1 MSLVAIE
8 HARRVSKHWTTKAR
22 NGALDEV
29 DEDGSV
35 SRARQR
41 ESVPVKVPKH
51 VKNFAIVF
59 GAMGVNMETA
69 RFFRSDFEESG
80 AMQRTALFL
89 WGVVHS
95 LSLSV

>member
-29 DEDGSV
+29 DQDGSM

-59 GAMGVNMETA
+59 GYYVVACL
-69 RFFRSDFEESG
+69 FFCPVEGWSILKVR
-80 AMQRTALFL
+80 
-89 WGVVHS
+89 
-95 LSLSV
+95 